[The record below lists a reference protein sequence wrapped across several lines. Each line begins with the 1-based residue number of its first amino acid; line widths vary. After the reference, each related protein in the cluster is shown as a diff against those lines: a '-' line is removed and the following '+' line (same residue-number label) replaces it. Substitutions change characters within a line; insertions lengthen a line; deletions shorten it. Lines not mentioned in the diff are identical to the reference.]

1 MSILSLLYNAQ
12 SNMQL
17 HQDGNELFNQSD
29 LSWDDFQNV
38 LCELR
43 CFVYGSKLRKDPG
56 EGFLADAR
64 ALHRE
69 WHLHFGLPACWA
81 LTEVPLHS
89 VKKSR
94 CY

>member
-17 HQDGNELFNQSD
+17 HQDVNELFNQSD

-43 CFVYGSKLRKDPG
+43 CSVYGSKLRKDPG

-64 ALHRE
+64 DRE

-89 VKKSR
+89 VQKPT
-94 CY
+94 C